1 MDYNN
6 GKIYQILN
14 NINDEV
20 YVGSTIQPLS
30 KRLHCHKSHSD
41 SLVRKNKLHELM
53 RTIGKNN
60 CYIELIENY
69 PCNTKE
75 ELFAREGHYI
85 RERATLNHQIAG
97 RTRKE
102 RREVNAEH
110 IKEQQRIY
118 DEGRKELVKEK
129 NKPRRECIA
138 ERMKQYRQDNAEY
151 YNHYNKQY
159 YQANKQKLSEYNKQY
174 RENNIDRLREQ
185 DRVRNKVQIICP
197 NCDNEVCKS
206 YLKKHQET
214 KKCKS
219 YVKPIENED

>member
-1 MDYNN
+1 MDYKN

-30 KRLHCHKSHSD
+30 KRLHCHKSQSD

-75 ELFAREGHYI
+75 ELLAREGHYI
-85 RERATLNHQIAG
+85 RERATLNQQIAG

-110 IKEQQRIY
+110 IKEKQRIY
-118 DEGRKELVKEK
+118 DEGRK
-129 NKPRRECIA
+129 
-138 ERMKQYRQDNAEY
+138 
-151 YNHYNKQY
+151 
-159 YQANKQKLSEYNKQY
+159 
-174 RENNIDRLREQ
+174 
-185 DRVRNKVQIICP
+185 
-197 NCDNEVCKS
+197 
-206 YLKKHQET
+206 
-214 KKCKS
+214 
-219 YVKPIENED
+219 